1 MSLSVKAPWHKIS
14 WDVFVQKGLPEL
26 LADRVSLA
34 GYRVVA
40 VDEYTCELHLAV
52 QGGQEVVYKDIPQPD
67 EWGRF
72 KVDGFFRTVVPAPTD
87 VDLARADIR
96 CVGEQVRDYIAERL
110 ENMPK
115 LLGDAVET
123 WMPLGDWIHT
133 FFVEEPTSQ
142 YLQATNLQDMY
153 VHLRRVTLIPILGEA
168 EGMAN
173 CYHPSHDG
181 RVCPYCTP
189 EGPNLARILE
199 VAQGATIRD
208 GKLVIEDDAP
218 EKRLGIGASVVP
230 FLEHN
235 DTNRV
240 LMGVNMMRQWIGAPS
255 PDMQRD
261 ERGAW
266 HAYHA
271 QYDGNVETGLKPV
284 LESEPALVQTGC
296 EPSDPHFWTGYNLL
310 TAFMAWNGDAHED
323 AVVMSESAANRM
335 MLPNRVAPGD
345 KLSNRH
351 GFKGCVSRIVS
362 DDEMPKLSDGTP
374 VELIVSVCGL
384 PSRLNIGQVREAV
397 AGRIAKAE
405 GEPVIVP
412 ALNAPKD
419 DALRAR
425 LRANGLAE
433 DGMET
438 LTLNGEP
445 LPRRT
450 TVGWVYWGRTVHLAV
465 DKIQAGVKIGT
476 RDQDLSQ
483 TAADLRQTVPGS
495 VKLDQR
501 SQGLGEAEFL
511 ALREAGAFG
520 VIGDL
525 FNTCAVDRDDADT
538 LADRVT
544 AGPIAP
550 AGSPSPEFDRLIRR
564 LARGG
569 VAVALDE
576 RGVAFSLKRDGNV
589 ALARSVPHPWL
600 PGYSLTHVSGEDVP
614 RALREAN
621 DRLGEMIANDAPDVL
636 IQRAVETL
644 SERVGA
650 FCELPRLRFQAR
662 ALFSG
667 RSVTVP
673 APELRYDQVGIPE
686 EMAWTVFGPFA
697 ARAVGAEE
705 VDRRSKKAER
715 ALDTAMAELWTVV
728 FRGPAVSPTAFVACH
743 PVRVGGDAIRVS
755 VAICK
760 MMNMDFDGDQAAIFV
775 PVTEEGQRSAEEHLS
790 AVAHLTR
797 DPGLIAREKVHPM
810 HDALFG
816 LAYMSMTDE
825 GLREIAGIV
834 GDEVARKGLFVDKH
848 QVMGRLADAM
858 ACDGAKAALDLSARL
873 WDRGFDAARKTGA
886 SMSAFIGSSLDWPDS
901 PEGDD
906 PDVWRDYPDEVSAV
920 LAQFS
925 EYEDDDLGI
934 PALLV
939 ACGARANWQQIR
951 LYVAPQGI
959 TRNAQGGFTPL
970 KRGFR
975 EGLTPEELFARAVG
989 ARWGLA
995 NALAEML
1002 AIQSDLETQSAPGG
1016 YGVLARARRSDTPGV
1031 VFARAAQ
1038 KNERDPLTDE
1048 YSRLFVGIDPQMDA
1062 GMSLRV

>member
-14 WDVFVQKGLPEL
+14 WDAFIQKGLPEL
-26 LADRVSLA
+26 LSDRVSLA
-34 GYRVVA
+34 GYRVVS
-40 VDEYTCELHLAV
+40 VDEYTCELHLAI
-52 QGGQEVVYKDIPQPD
+52 QGGQEIVYNNIPQPD

-72 KVDGFFRTVVPAPTD
+72 KVDGFFLTVVPAPTE
-87 VDLARADIR
+87 VDLARAEIR
-96 CVGEQVRDYIAERL
+96 CVGEQLRDYIAERL
-110 ENMPK
+110 ENMPEM
-115 LLGDAVET
+115 LGDAVET
-123 WMPLGDWIHT
+123 WLPLGDWIHT
-133 FFVEEPTSQ
+133 FFMEEPTSQ
-142 YLQATNLQDMY
+142 SLQATNLQDMC
-153 VHLRRVTLIPILGEA
+153 VHLRRVTLIPIIGEA
-168 EGMAN
+168 DEGIEN

-261 ERGAW
+261 EQGVW

-271 QYDGNVETGLKPV
+271 QYDGKT

-296 EPSDPHFWTGYNLL
+296 EPRDSHFWTGYNLL
-310 TAFMAWNGDAHED
+310 TAFMAWNGDTHED

-351 GFKGCVSRIVS
+351 GFKGVVSRILR
-362 DDEMPKLSDGTP
+362 DEQMPKLPDGTP

-405 GEPVIVP
+405 GEPVIIP

-419 DALRAR
+419 DEIRAR
-425 LRANGLAE
+425 LSANGLAE

-438 LTLNGEP
+438 LTLNGET

-450 TVGWVYWGRTVHLAV
+450 TVGWVYWGRTLHLAA
-465 DKIQAGVKIGT
+465 DKIHMGVKPGQ
-476 RDQDLSQ
+476 RD
-483 TAADLRQTVPGS
+483 
-495 VKLDQR
+495 
-501 SQGLGEAEFL
+501 QGLGETEFL
-511 ALREAGAFG
+511 ALREADAFG

-538 LADRVT
+538 LSDRVV
-544 AGPIAP
+544 AGPVVP
-550 AGSPSPEFDRLIRR
+550 AVPSPQFDELIGH
-564 LARGG
+564 LSKGG
-569 VAVALDE
+569 VAVGLDE
-576 RGVAFSLKRDGNV
+576 RGVEFSLKRDGDV
-589 ALARSVPHPWL
+589 ALARSVSHPWL
-600 PGYSLTHVSGEDVP
+600 PGHSLTHVSGEDVP

-621 DRLGEMIANDAPDVL
+621 DRLAEMIANGAPDVL
-636 IQRAVETL
+636 VDRAVETL
-644 SERVGA
+644 SERVRA
-650 FCELPRLRFQAR
+650 FCELSRLQFQAR

-673 APELRYDQVGIPE
+673 APELRYDQVGVPE
-686 EMAWTVFGPFA
+686 EMAWTLFGPFA
-697 ARAVGAEE
+697 AREVGTEE
-705 VDRRSKKAER
+705 VDRRSGKAEA
-715 ALDTAMAELWTVV
+715 ALDSAMAGLWAVV
-728 FRGPAVSPTAFVACH
+728 LRNPAFSPMAFVACR
-743 PVRVGGDAIRVS
+743 PVRVEGDAVRVS

-760 MMNMDFDGDQAAIFV
+760 MMNMDFDGDQVAIFV
-775 PVTEEGQRSAEEHLS
+775 PVTEEGQQSAEEHLS
-790 AVAHLTR
+790 AVAHLNR
-797 DPGLIAREKVHPM
+797 DPDLIAREKVHPM

-825 GLREIAGIV
+825 GLREIAEIV
-834 GDEVARKGLFVDKH
+834 GDEVERKGLFVDKY
-848 QVMGRLADAM
+848 QVMDWMADAM
-858 ACDGAKAALDLSARL
+858 ARDGSKAALDLAARL
-873 WDRGFDAARKTGA
+873 WNRGFDAARKTGA
-886 SMSAFIGSSLDWPDS
+886 SMSAFIGSSRDWPDP

-920 LAQFS
+920 LARFR
-925 EYEDDDLGI
+925 EYDDDDLGI

-939 ACGARANWQQIR
+939 ACGARANWQQVR
-951 LYVAPQGI
+951 LYVAPQGV
-959 TRNAQGGFTPL
+959 TQNDQGGFTPL
-970 KRGFR
+970 KHGFR
-975 EGLTPEELFARAVG
+975 EGLTPEELFARAIG

-995 NALAEML
+995 NTLAEML
-1002 AIQSDLETQSAPGG
+1002 AIQDDLETQSAPGG
-1016 YGVLARARRSDTPGV
+1016 YGVLARARRSEKPGV

-1038 KNERDPLTDE
+1038 KGERDPLTDE
-1048 YSRLFVGIDPQMDA
+1048 YSRLFVGLPIDD
-1062 GMSLRV
+1062 

>member
-1 MSLSVKAPWHKIS
+1 MSLSVKAPWHKSS

-34 GYRVVA
+34 GYRVVS
-40 VDEYTCELHLAV
+40 VDEYVCELHLAI

-72 KVDGFFRTVVPAPTD
+72 KVDGFFRTVVPAPTE
-87 VDLARADIR
+87 VDLARAEIR

-110 ENMPK
+110 ENMPDM
-115 LLGDAVET
+115 LGDAVET

-133 FFVEEPTSQ
+133 FFTEEPTSQ
-142 YLQATNLQDMY
+142 YLQATNLQDMH
-153 VHLRRVTLIPILGEA
+153 VHLRRVTLIPIIGEA
-168 EGMAN
+168 DEGVEN

-240 LMGVNMMRQWIGAPS
+240 LMGVNMMRQWIGAPG

-261 ERGAW
+261 EQGVW

-271 QYDGNVETGLKPV
+271 QYDGKV

-310 TAFMAWNGDAHED
+310 TAFMAWNGDTHED
-323 AVVMSESAANRM
+323 AVVISESAANRM
-335 MLPNRVAPGD
+335 MLPDRVAPGD

-351 GFKGCVSRIVS
+351 GFKGVVSRIVK
-362 DDEMPKLSDGTP
+362 DEEMPKLSDGTP

-397 AGRIAKAE
+397 VGRIAEAE

-412 ALNAPKD
+412 VLNAPKD
-419 DALRAR
+419 DEIRGR
-425 LRANGLAE
+425 LRDSGLAE
-433 DGMET
+433 DGMDA
-438 LTLNGEP
+438 LTLNGET

-450 TVGWVYWGRTVHLAV
+450 TVGWVYWGRTLHLAA
-465 DKIQAGVKIGT
+465 DKIHMGVKPGQ
-476 RDQDLSQ
+476 RDQG
-483 TAADLRQTVPGS
+483 V
-495 VKLDQR
+495 
-501 SQGLGEAEFL
+501 GETEFL

-538 LADRVT
+538 LADRVV
-544 AGPIAP
+544 AGPVAP
-550 AGSPSPEFDRLIRR
+550 TVPSPQFDDLVGH
-564 LARGG
+564 LSKGG
-569 VAVALDE
+569 VAVELDE
-576 RGVAFSLKRDGNV
+576 RGVAFSLKSDGDV
-589 ALARSVPHPWL
+589 ALARPVPHPWL
-600 PGYSLTHVSGEDVP
+600 PGHSLTHVSGGDVP
-614 RALREAN
+614 RALRDAN
-621 DRLGEMIANDAPDVL
+621 DRLAEMIANGAPDVL
-636 IQRAVETL
+636 VHRAVETL
-644 SERVGA
+644 SERVRA
-650 FCELPRLRFQAR
+650 FCELPRLQFQAR

-673 APELRYDQVGIPE
+673 APELQYDQVGVPE
-686 EMAWTVFGPFA
+686 EMAWTLFGPFA
-697 ARAVGAEE
+697 AREVGAEE
-705 VDRRSKKAER
+705 VDRRSRKAEE
-715 ALDTAMAELWTVV
+715 ALDVAMAGLWTVV
-728 FRGPAVSPTAFVACH
+728 LRNPAFSPMAFVACR
-743 PVRVGGDAIRVS
+743 PVRVAGDAVRVS

-760 MMNMDFDGDQAAIFV
+760 MMNMDFDGDQVAIFV
-775 PVTEEGQRSAEEHLS
+775 PVTEVGQQSAEECLS
-790 AVAHLTR
+790 AVAHLNR

-825 GLREIAGIV
+825 GLQEIAEIV
-834 GDEVARKGLFVDKH
+834 GDEVERKGLFVDKH
-848 QVMGRLADAM
+848 QVMDWMAAAM
-858 ACDGAKAALDLSARL
+858 ARDGAKAALDLAARL
-873 WDRGFDAARKTGA
+873 WDLGYDAARKTGA
-886 SMSAFIGSSLDWPDS
+886 SMSAFIGSSLDWPDP
-901 PEGDD
+901 PEGND

-920 LAQFS
+920 LAQFGG
-925 EYEDDDLGI
+925 YDDDDLGI

-939 ACGARANWQQIR
+939 ECGARANWQQVR
-951 LYVAPQGI
+951 LYVAPQGV
-959 TRNAQGGFTPL
+959 TRNDQGGFTPL
-970 KRGFR
+970 KHGFR
-975 EGLTPEELFARAVG
+975 EGLTPEELFARAIG

-995 NALAEML
+995 NTLAEMI

-1016 YGVLARARRSDTPGV
+1016 YGVFARARRSETPGV

-1038 KNERDPLTDE
+1038 KGERDPLTDE
-1048 YSRLFVGIDPQMDA
+1048 YSRLFVGLPME
-1062 GMSLRV
+1062 V

>member
-14 WDVFVQKGLPEL
+14 WDAFIQKGLPEL
-26 LADRVSLA
+26 LANRVSLA
-34 GYRVVA
+34 GYRVVSKG
-40 VDEYTCELHLAV
+40 EYTCELHLAI

-72 KVDGFFRTVVPAPTD
+72 KVDGFFLTVVPAPTD
-87 VDLARADIR
+87 VDLARAEIR
-96 CVGEQVRDYIAERL
+96 CVGEQLRDYIAERL
-110 ENMPK
+110 ENMPEM
-115 LLGDAVET
+115 LGDAVET
-123 WMPLGDWIHT
+123 WLPLGDWIHT
-133 FFVEEPTSQ
+133 FFMEEPTSHS
-142 YLQATNLQDMY
+142 LQATNLQDMY
-153 VHLRRVTLIPILGEA
+153 VHLRRVTLIPIIGEA
-168 EGMAN
+168 DEGIEN

-261 ERGAW
+261 EQGRW

-271 QYDGNVETGLKPV
+271 QYDGKA

-296 EPSDPHFWTGYNLL
+296 EPSDPHFWAGYNLL

-351 GFKGCVSRIVS
+351 GFKGVVSRIVR
-362 DDEMPKLSDGTP
+362 DEEMPKLSDGTP

-397 AGRIAKAE
+397 VGRIAKAE

-419 DALRAR
+419 DEIRAR
-425 LRANGLAE
+425 LRANELAE
-433 DGMET
+433 DGMDT
-438 LTLNGEP
+438 LTVNGDT
-445 LPRRT
+445 LQRRT
-450 TVGWVYWGRTVHLAV
+450 TVGWVYWGRTLHLAA
-465 DKIQAGVKIGT
+465 DKIHMGVKPGQ
-476 RDQDLSQ
+476 RD
-483 TAADLRQTVPGS
+483 
-495 VKLDQR
+495 
-501 SQGLGEAEFL
+501 QGLGETEFL

-520 VIGDL
+520 VIDDL

-538 LADRVT
+538 LADRVV
-544 AGPIAP
+544 AGPVTPNA
-550 AGSPSPEFDRLIRR
+550 PSPQFDELIRH
-564 LARGG
+564 LSKGG
-569 VAVALDE
+569 VAVELDE
-576 RGVAFSLKRDGNV
+576 RGTEFSLKRDGDI
-589 ALARSVPHPWL
+589 ALARPVPHPWL
-600 PGYSLTHVSGEDVP
+600 PGHSLTHVSGGDVP
-614 RALREAN
+614 SALQEAN
-621 DRLGEMIANDAPDVL
+621 DRLEEMIANGAPDVL
-636 IQRAVETL
+636 VDRAVETL
-644 SERVGA
+644 SERVRA
-650 FCELPRLRFQAR
+650 FCELPRLQFQAR

-667 RSVTVP
+667 RSVVVP
-673 APELRYDQVGIPE
+673 APELRYDQVGVPE
-686 EMAWTVFGPFA
+686 EMAWTLFGPFA
-697 ARAVGAEE
+697 AREVGAEE
-705 VDRRSKKAER
+705 VDRRSKKAEE
-715 ALDTAMAELWTVV
+715 ALDAAMAKLWTVV
-728 FRGPAVSPTAFVACH
+728 LRNPAFSPMAFVACR
-743 PVRVGGDAIRVS
+743 PVRVADDAVRVS

-760 MMNMDFDGDQAAIFV
+760 MMNMDFDGDQVAIFV

-790 AVAHLTR
+790 AVAHLNR

-816 LAYMSMTDE
+816 LAYMSMKDQ
-825 GLREIAGIV
+825 GLQEIAGIV
-834 GDEVARKGLFVDKH
+834 GDEVEREGLFVDKH
-848 QVMGRLADAM
+848 QVMGWMADAM
-858 ACDGAKAALDLSARL
+858 ARDGAKAALDLSARL
-873 WDRGFDAARKTGA
+873 WDKGFDAARKTGG
-886 SMSAFIGSSLDWPDS
+886 SMSAFIGSSLDCPDP

-920 LAQFS
+920 LAQFR
-925 EYEDDDLGI
+925 EYDDDDLGI

-939 ACGARANWQQIR
+939 ECGARANWQQVR
-951 LYVAPQGI
+951 LYVAPQGV
-959 TRNAQGGFTPL
+959 TQNAWGGVTPL

-975 EGLTPEELFARAVG
+975 EGLTPEELFARAIG

-995 NALAEML
+995 NVLAEMM

-1016 YGVLARARRSDTPGV
+1016 YGVFARARRSDTPGV

-1048 YSRLFVGIDPQMDA
+1048 YSRLFVGLPIGD
-1062 GMSLRV
+1062 

>member
-1 MSLSVKAPWHKIS
+1 MSLSVKAQWHKIS

-26 LADRVSLA
+26 LTDRVSLA
-34 GYRVVA
+34 GYRVVS
-40 VDEYTCELHLAV
+40 VDEYTCELHLAI

-67 EWGRF
+67 DWGRF
-72 KVDGFFRTVVPAPTD
+72 KVDGFFLTVVPAPTD
-87 VDLARADIR
+87 VDLAQAEIR
-96 CVGEQVRDYIAERL
+96 CVGEQLRDYIAERL
-110 ENMPK
+110 ENMPEM
-115 LLGDAVET
+115 LGDAVET
-123 WMPLGDWIHT
+123 WLPLGDWIHT
-133 FFVEEPTSQ
+133 FFVEEPTSHS
-142 YLQATNLQDMY
+142 LQATNLQDMY
-153 VHLRRVTLIPILGEA
+153 VHLRRVTLIPIIGEA
-168 EGMAN
+168 DEGVEN
-173 CYHPSHDG
+173 YYHPSHDG

-208 GKLVIEDDAP
+208 GKLVIENDAP

-240 LMGVNMMRQWIGAPS
+240 LMGVNMMRQWIGAPG
-255 PDMQRD
+255 PDIQRD
-261 ERGAW
+261 EQGVW

-271 QYDGNVETGLKPV
+271 QYDGKT

-351 GFKGCVSRIVS
+351 GFKGVVSRIVR
-362 DDEMPKLSDGTP
+362 DEVMPKLSDGTP

-397 AGRIAKAE
+397 VGRIAKAE

-419 DALRAR
+419 DEIRAR
-425 LRANGLAE
+425 LKALELVE
-433 DGMET
+433 DGMEN
-438 LTLNGEP
+438 LTLNGET

-450 TVGWVYWGRTVHLAV
+450 TVGWVYWGRTLHLAA
-465 DKIQAGVKIGT
+465 DKIHMGVKPGQ
-476 RDQDLSQ
+476 RD
-483 TAADLRQTVPGS
+483 
-495 VKLDQR
+495 
-501 SQGLGEAEFL
+501 QGLGETEFL

-520 VIGDL
+520 VIDDL

-538 LADRVT
+538 LADRVV
-544 AGPIAP
+544 AGPVTPNA
-550 AGSPSPEFDRLIRR
+550 PSPQFDELIGY
-564 LARGG
+564 LSKGG

-576 RGVAFSLKRDGNV
+576 RGTEFSLKRGGDG
-589 ALARSVPHPWL
+589 ALARPVPHPWL
-600 PGYSLTHVSGEDVP
+600 PGHSLTHVSGRDVP

-621 DRLGEMIANDAPDVL
+621 DRLEEMIANGAPDVL
-636 IQRAVETL
+636 VDRAVETL
-644 SERVGA
+644 SERVRA
-650 FCELPRLRFQAR
+650 FCELPRLQFQAR

-673 APELRYDQVGIPE
+673 APELRYDQVGVPE
-686 EMAWTVFGPFA
+686 EMAWTLFGPFA
-697 ARAVGAEE
+697 AREVGAEE
-705 VDRRSKKAER
+705 VNRRSKKAEE
-715 ALDTAMAELWTVV
+715 ALDAAMAELWTVV
-728 FRGPAVSPTAFVACH
+728 LRNPAFSPMAFVACR
-743 PVRVGGDAIRVS
+743 PVRVADDAVRVS

-760 MMNMDFDGDQAAIFV
+760 MMNMDFDGDQVAIFV
-775 PVTEEGQRSAEEHLS
+775 PVTEEGHRSAEEHLS
-790 AVAHLTR
+790 AVAHLNR

-825 GLREIAGIV
+825 GLQEIAEIV
-834 GDEVARKGLFVDKH
+834 GDEVERKGLFVDKY
-848 QVMGRLADAM
+848 QVMDWMADAM
-858 ACDGAKAALDLSARL
+858 ARDGAKAALDLAARL
-873 WDRGFDAARKTGA
+873 WDRGFDAACKTGA
-886 SMSAFIGSSLDWPDS
+886 SMSAFIGSSLDCPDP

-920 LAQFS
+920 LAQLRG
-925 EYEDDDLGI
+925 YDDDDLGI

-939 ACGARANWQQIR
+939 ACGARANWQQVR
-951 LYVAPQGI
+951 LYVAPQGV
-959 TRNAQGGFTPL
+959 TRNDQGGFTPL
-970 KRGFR
+970 KHGFR
-975 EGLTPEELFARAVG
+975 EGLTPEELFARAIG

-1016 YGVLARARRSDTPGV
+1016 YGVLARARRSETPGV

-1038 KNERDPLTDE
+1038 KGERDPLTDE
-1048 YSRLFVGIDPQMDA
+1048 YSRLFVGL
-1062 GMSLRV
+1062 SVEV

>member
-14 WDVFVQKGLPEL
+14 WDAFVQKGLPEL

-34 GYRVVA
+34 GYQVVSK
-40 VDEYTCELHLAV
+40 DEYTCELHLAV
-52 QGGQEVVYKDIPQPD
+52 QNGQKVVYRNIPQPD

-87 VDLARADIR
+87 VDLARAEIR
-96 CVGEQVRDYIAERL
+96 CVGEQLRDYIAERL
-110 ENMPK
+110 GNMPE

-123 WMPLGDWIHT
+123 WLPLGDWIHT
-133 FFVEEPTSQ
+133 FFTEEPTSQ

-153 VHLRRVTLIPILGEA
+153 VHLRRVTLIPIIGEA
-168 EGMAN
+168 DEGVEN
-173 CYHPSHDG
+173 YYHPSHDG

-240 LMGVNMMRQWIGAPS
+240 LMGVNMMRQWIGAPG

-261 ERGAW
+261 EQGVW

-271 QYDGNVETGLKPV
+271 QYDGKV
-284 LESEPALVQTGC
+284 LESEPALVQTGR

-310 TAFMAWNGDAHED
+310 TAFMAWNGDTHED

-351 GFKGCVSRIVS
+351 GFKGVVSRIVR
-362 DDEMPKLSDGTP
+362 DEQMPRLSDGTP

-384 PSRLNIGQVREAV
+384 PSRLNIGQLREAV
-397 AGRIAKAE
+397 VGRIAKAE

-419 DALRAR
+419 DEIRAR
-425 LRANGLAE
+425 LSANGLAE

-438 LTLNGEP
+438 LTVNGEA

-450 TVGWVYWGRTVHLAV
+450 TLGWVYWGRTLHLAA
-465 DKIQAGVKIGT
+465 DKIHMGVKP
-476 RDQDLSQ
+476 DQHD
-483 TAADLRQTVPGS
+483 
-495 VKLDQR
+495 
-501 SQGLGEAEFL
+501 QGLGETEFL

-525 FNTCAVDRDDADT
+525 FNTCTVDRDDADT
-538 LADRVT
+538 LAERVV
-544 AGPIAP
+544 AGPVAP
-550 AGSPSPEFDRLIRR
+550 TMPSPQFDELIGH
-564 LARGG
+564 LSKGG

-576 RGVAFSLKRDGNV
+576 RGAEFSLKCDGDV
-589 ALARSVPHPWL
+589 ALARPVPHPWL
-600 PGYSLTHVSGEDVP
+600 PGHSLTHVNARDVP

-621 DRLGEMIANDAPDVL
+621 DRLSEMIANGAPDVL
-636 IQRAVETL
+636 VDRAVETL
-644 SERVGA
+644 SERVRA
-650 FCELPRLRFQAR
+650 FCALSRLQFQAR

-667 RSVTVP
+667 RSVAVP
-673 APELRYDQVGIPE
+673 APELRYDQVGVPE
-686 EMAWTVFGPFA
+686 EMAWTLFGPFA
-697 ARAVGAEE
+697 ARAVGVEE
-705 VDRRSKKAER
+705 VDRRSRKAEK
-715 ALDTAMAELWTVV
+715 ALDAAMAELWTVV
-728 FRGPAVSPTAFVACH
+728 LRNPAFSPMAFVACR
-743 PVRVGGDAIRVS
+743 PVRVEGDAVRVS

-760 MMNMDFDGDQAAIFV
+760 MMNMDFDGDQVAIFV

-790 AVAHLTR
+790 AVAHLNR

-825 GLREIAGIV
+825 GLQEVAEIV
-834 GDEVARKGLFVDKH
+834 GDGVERKGLFVDKY
-848 QVMGRLADAM
+848 QVMDWMADAM
-858 ACDGAKAALDLSARL
+858 ARDGAKAALDLSARL
-873 WDRGFDAARKTGA
+873 WIRGFDAARQTGA
-886 SMSAFIGSSLDWPDS
+886 SMSAFIGSSLGCPDP

-920 LAQFS
+920 LARFS
-925 EYEDDDLGI
+925 GYDDDELGI

-939 ACGARANWQQIR
+939 ACGARANWQQVR
-951 LYVAPQGI
+951 LYVAPQGV
-959 TRNAQGGFTPL
+959 TRNDQGGFTLL
-970 KRGFR
+970 KHGFR
-975 EGLTPEELFARAVG
+975 EGLTPEELFARAIG

-995 NALAEML
+995 NTLAEMI
-1002 AIQSDLETQSAPGG
+1002 AIQSDLEAQSAPGG
-1016 YGVLARARRSDTPGV
+1016 YGVFARARRSETPGV

-1038 KNERDPLTDE
+1038 KGERDPLTDE
-1048 YSRLFVGIDPQMDA
+1048 YSRLFVGMKVE
-1062 GMSLRV
+1062 G

>member
-1 MSLSVKAPWHKIS
+1 MSLSVKAPWHKSS

-34 GYRVVA
+34 GYRVVS
-40 VDEYTCELHLAV
+40 VDEYTCELHLAI

-72 KVDGFFRTVVPAPTD
+72 KVDGFFRTVVPAPTN
-87 VDLARADIR
+87 VDLARAEIR
-96 CVGEQVRDYIAERL
+96 CVGEQLRDYIAERL
-110 ENMPK
+110 ENMPDM
-115 LLGDAVET
+115 LGDAVET

-133 FFVEEPTSQ
+133 FFTEEPTSQ
-142 YLQATNLQDMY
+142 YLQATNLQDMH
-153 VHLRRVTLIPILGEA
+153 VHLRRVTLIPIIGEA
-168 EGMAN
+168 DEGVEN
-173 CYHPSHDG
+173 YYHPSHDG

-261 ERGAW
+261 EQGVW

-271 QYDGNVETGLKPV
+271 QYDGKV

-310 TAFMAWNGDAHED
+310 TAFMAWNGDTHED
-323 AVVMSESAANRM
+323 AVVISESAANRM

-351 GFKGCVSRIVS
+351 GFKGVVSRIVQ
-362 DDEMPKLSDGTP
+362 DEQMPKLSDGTP

-397 AGRIAKAE
+397 AGRIAEAE
-405 GEPVIVP
+405 GEPIIIPV
-412 ALNAPKD
+412 LNAPKD
-419 DALRAR
+419 DEIRGR
-425 LRANGLAE
+425 LRDSGLAE

-438 LTLNGEP
+438 LTLNGET

-450 TVGWVYWGRTVHLAV
+450 TAGWVYWGRTLHLAA
-465 DKIQAGVKIGT
+465 DKIHARVK
-476 RDQDLSQ
+476 
-483 TAADLRQTVPGS
+483 PE
-495 VKLDQR
+495 
-501 SQGLGEAEFL
+501 QGGQSLGETEFL
-511 ALREAGAFG
+511 ALREASALG

-525 FNTCAVDRDDADT
+525 FNTCVVDRDDADT
-538 LADRVT
+538 LADRVV
-544 AGPIAP
+544 AGSVAP
-550 AGSPSPEFDRLIRR
+550 AMPSPQFDKLIGH
-564 LARGG
+564 LSKGG
-569 VAVALDE
+569 VAVEMDD
-576 RGVAFSLKRDGNV
+576 RGVEFSLKSDGDV
-589 ALARSVPHPWL
+589 ALARPVPHPWL
-600 PGYSLTHVSGEDVP
+600 PGHSLTHVSGGDVP

-621 DRLGEMIANDAPDVL
+621 DRLAEMIANGAPDVL
-636 IQRAVETL
+636 VDRAVETL
-644 SERVGA
+644 SERVRA
-650 FCELPRLRFQAR
+650 FCELPRLQFQAR

-673 APELRYDQVGIPE
+673 APELQYDQVGVPE
-686 EMAWTVFGPFA
+686 EMAWTLFGPFA
-697 ARAVGAEE
+697 AREVGAEE
-705 VDRRSKKAER
+705 VDRRSRKAEE
-715 ALDTAMAELWTVV
+715 ALDVAMAGLWTVV
-728 FRGPAVSPTAFVACH
+728 LRNPAFSPMAFVACR
-743 PVRVGGDAIRVS
+743 PVRVAGDAVRVS

-775 PVTEEGQRSAEEHLS
+775 PVTEEGQRSAEECLS
-790 AVAHLTR
+790 AVAHLNR

-825 GLREIAGIV
+825 GLQEIAEIV
-834 GDEVARKGLFVDKH
+834 GDEVERKGLFVDKH
-848 QVMGRLADAM
+848 QVMDWMVDAM
-858 ACDGAKAALDLSARL
+858 ARDGAKAALDLAARL
-873 WDRGFDAARKTGA
+873 WDLGYDAARKTGA
-886 SMSAFIGSSLDWPDS
+886 SMSAFIGSSLDWPDP
-901 PEGDD
+901 PEGND

-920 LAQFS
+920 LAQFGG
-925 EYEDDDLGI
+925 YDDDDLGI

-939 ACGARANWQQIR
+939 ECGARANWQQVR
-951 LYVAPQGI
+951 LYVAPQGV
-959 TRNAQGGFTPL
+959 TRNDQGGFTPL
-970 KRGFR
+970 KHGFR
-975 EGLTPEELFARAVG
+975 EGLTPEELFARAIG

-995 NALAEML
+995 NALAEMI
-1002 AIQSDLETQSAPGG
+1002 AIQSDLETQSAPSG
-1016 YGVLARARRSDTPGV
+1016 YGVFARARRSETPGV

-1038 KNERDPLTDE
+1038 KGERDPLTDE
-1048 YSRLFVGIDPQMDA
+1048 YSRLFVGLPME
-1062 GMSLRV
+1062 V

>member
-14 WDVFVQKGLPEL
+14 WDAFIQKKLPEL
-26 LADRVSLA
+26 LTDRVSLA
-34 GYRVVA
+34 GYRVVS
-40 VDEYTCELHLAV
+40 VDEYTCELHLAI
-52 QGGQEVVYKDIPQPD
+52 QNGQEVVYKDIPQSD
-67 EWGRF
+67 DWGRF
-72 KVDGFFRTVVPAPTD
+72 KVDGFFLTVVPVPTD
-87 VDLARADIR
+87 VDLARAEIR
-96 CVGEQVRDYIAERL
+96 CVGEQLRDYIAERL
-110 ENMPK
+110 ENMPEM
-115 LLGDAVET
+115 LGDAVET
-123 WMPLGDWIHT
+123 WLPLGDWIHT
-133 FFVEEPTSQ
+133 FFMEEPTSQ
-142 YLQATNLQDMY
+142 SLQATNLQDMY
-153 VHLRRVTLIPILGEA
+153 VHLRRVTLIPIIGEA
-168 EGMAN
+168 DEGIEN

-261 ERGAW
+261 EQGAW

-271 QYDGNVETGLKPV
+271 QYDGNVETGFKPV

-296 EPSDPHFWTGYNLL
+296 EPRDPHFWTGYNLL
-310 TAFMAWNGDAHED
+310 TAFMAWNGDTHED
-323 AVVMSESAANRM
+323 AVVISESAANRM

-351 GFKGCVSRIVS
+351 GFKGVVSRILR
-362 DDEMPKLSDGTP
+362 DEDMPKLPDGTS

-397 AGRIAKAE
+397 VGRIAKVE
-405 GEPVIVP
+405 GEPVIIPV
-412 ALNAPKD
+412 LNAPKD
-419 DALRAR
+419 DEIRAR
-425 LRANGLAE
+425 LKGLELAE
-433 DGMET
+433 DGMEA
-438 LTLNGEP
+438 LTLNGDT

-450 TVGWVYWGRTVHLAV
+450 TVGWVYWGRTVHLAA
-465 DKIQAGVKIGT
+465 DKIQAGVKLGK
-476 RDQDLSQ
+476 RDRELGQ
-483 TAADLRQTVPGS
+483 TAADLRQAVPGS

-501 SQGLGEAEFL
+501 SQGLGETEFL

-538 LADRVT
+538 LSDRVV
-544 AGPIAP
+544 AGPVTPNA
-550 AGSPSPEFDRLIRR
+550 PSPQFDELIGH
-564 LARGG
+564 LSKGG
-569 VAVALDE
+569 VAVELDE
-576 RGVAFSLKRDGNV
+576 RGIEFSLKRSGDV

-600 PGYSLTHVSGEDVP
+600 PGHSLTHVSGRDVP
-614 RALREAN
+614 RELREAN
-621 DRLGEMIANDAPDVL
+621 NRLSEMIANGAPDILVD
-636 IQRAVETL
+636 RVVETL
-644 SERVGA
+644 SERVRA
-650 FCELPRLRFQAR
+650 FCELSRLQFQAR

-667 RSVTVP
+667 RSVAVP
-673 APELRYDQVGIPE
+673 APELRYDQVGVPE
-686 EMAWTVFGPFA
+686 EMAWILFGPFA
-697 ARAVGAEE
+697 AREVGTEE
-705 VDRRSKKAER
+705 VDRRSGKAEA
-715 ALDTAMAELWTVV
+715 ALDSAMAGLWTVV
-728 FRGPAVSPTAFVACH
+728 LRNPAFSPMAFVACR
-743 PVRVGGDAIRVS
+743 PVRVEGDAVRVS

-760 MMNMDFDGDQAAIFV
+760 MMNMDFDGDQVAIFV

-790 AVAHLTR
+790 AVAHLNR
-797 DPGLIAREKVHPM
+797 DPDLIAREKVHPM

-825 GLREIAGIV
+825 GLREIAEIV
-834 GDEVARKGLFVDKH
+834 GDEVERKGLFVDKS
-848 QVMGRLADAM
+848 QVMDWMADAM
-858 ACDGAKAALDLSARL
+858 ARDGSKAALDLAARL
-873 WDRGFDAARKTGA
+873 WNRGFDAARKTGA
-886 SMSAFIGSSLDWPDS
+886 SMSAFIGSSRDWPDP

-920 LAQFS
+920 LARFR
-925 EYEDDDLGI
+925 EYDDDELGI

-939 ACGARANWQQIR
+939 ACGARANWQQVR
-951 LYVAPQGI
+951 LYVAPQGV
-959 TRNAQGGFTPL
+959 TQNAWGGITPL
-970 KRGFR
+970 KHGFR
-975 EGLTPEELFARAVG
+975 EGLTPEELFARAIG

-995 NALAEML
+995 NTLAEML
-1002 AIQSDLETQSAPGG
+1002 AIQDDLETQSAPGG
-1016 YGVLARARRSDTPGV
+1016 YGVLARARRSEKPGV

-1048 YSRLFVGIDPQMDA
+1048 YSRLFVGLPIDD
-1062 GMSLRV
+1062 

>member
-14 WDVFVQKGLPEL
+14 WDAFIQKGLPEL
-26 LADRVSLA
+26 LANRVSLA
-34 GYRVVA
+34 GYRVVS
-40 VDEYTCELHLAV
+40 VDEYTCELHLAI
-52 QGGQEVVYKDIPQPD
+52 QGGQEVVYKDIPQSD
-67 EWGRF
+67 DWGRF
-72 KVDGFFRTVVPAPTD
+72 KVDGFFLTVVPAPTD
-87 VDLARADIR
+87 VDLARAEIR
-96 CVGEQVRDYIAERL
+96 CVGEQLRDYIAERL
-110 ENMPK
+110 ENMPEM
-115 LLGDAVET
+115 LGDAVET
-123 WMPLGDWIHT
+123 WLPLGDWIHT
-133 FFVEEPTSQ
+133 FFMEEPTSQ
-142 YLQATNLQDMY
+142 SLQATNLQDMC
-153 VHLRRVTLIPILGEA
+153 VHLRRVTLIPIIGEA
-168 EGMAN
+168 DEGIEN

-261 ERGAW
+261 EQGVW

-271 QYDGNVETGLKPV
+271 QYDSKV

-296 EPSDPHFWTGYNLL
+296 EPRDSHFWTGYNLL
-310 TAFMAWNGDAHED
+310 TAFMAWNGDTHED
-323 AVVMSESAANRM
+323 AVVISESAANRM

-351 GFKGCVSRIVS
+351 GFKGVVSRILR
-362 DDEMPKLSDGTP
+362 DEQMPKLPDGTP

-405 GEPVIVP
+405 GEPVIIP

-419 DALRAR
+419 DEIRAR
-425 LRANGLAE
+425 LKALELVE
-433 DGMET
+433 DGMEN
-438 LTLNGEP
+438 LTLNGET

-450 TVGWVYWGRTVHLAV
+450 TVGWVYWGRTLHLAA
-465 DKIQAGVKIGT
+465 DKIHMGVKPGQ
-476 RDQDLSQ
+476 RD
-483 TAADLRQTVPGS
+483 
-495 VKLDQR
+495 
-501 SQGLGEAEFL
+501 QGLGETEFL

-520 VIGDL
+520 VIDDL

-538 LADRVT
+538 LSDRVV
-544 AGPIAP
+544 AGPVTPNA
-550 AGSPSPEFDRLIRR
+550 PSPQFDELIGY
-564 LARGG
+564 LSKGG

-576 RGVAFSLKRDGNV
+576 RGTEFSLKRGGDV
-589 ALARSVPHPWL
+589 ALARPVPHPWL
-600 PGYSLTHVSGEDVP
+600 PGHSLTHVSGRDVP

-621 DRLGEMIANDAPDVL
+621 DRLGEMIANGAPDVL
-636 IQRAVETL
+636 VDRAVETL
-644 SERVGA
+644 SERVRA
-650 FCELPRLRFQAR
+650 FCELPRLQFQAR

-673 APELRYDQVGIPE
+673 APELRYDQVGVPE
-686 EMAWTVFGPFA
+686 EMAWTLFGPFA
-697 ARAVGAEE
+697 AREVGAEE
-705 VDRRSKKAER
+705 VNRRSKKAEE
-715 ALDTAMAELWTVV
+715 ALDVAMAELWTVV
-728 FRGPAVSPTAFVACH
+728 LRNPAFSPMAFVACR
-743 PVRVGGDAIRVS
+743 PVRVADDAVRVS

-760 MMNMDFDGDQAAIFV
+760 MMNMDFDGDQVAIFV

-790 AVAHLTR
+790 AVAHLNR

-825 GLREIAGIV
+825 GLQEIAEIV
-834 GDEVARKGLFVDKH
+834 GDEVERKGLFVDKY
-848 QVMGRLADAM
+848 QVMDWMADAM
-858 ACDGAKAALDLSARL
+858 ARDGAKAALDLAARL
-873 WDRGFDAARKTGA
+873 WDRGFDAACKTGA
-886 SMSAFIGSSLDWPDS
+886 SMSAFIGSSLDCPDP

-920 LAQFS
+920 LAQLR
-925 EYEDDDLGI
+925 EYDDDDLGI

-939 ACGARANWQQIR
+939 ECGARANWQQVR
-951 LYVAPQGI
+951 LYVAPQGV
-959 TRNAQGGFTPL
+959 TRNDQGGFTPL
-970 KRGFR
+970 KHGFR
-975 EGLTPEELFARAVG
+975 EGLTPEELFARAIG

-1016 YGVLARARRSDTPGV
+1016 YGVLARARRSEKPGV

-1038 KNERDPLTDE
+1038 KGERDPLTDE
-1048 YSRLFVGIDPQMDA
+1048 YSRLFVGLP
-1062 GMSLRV
+1062 VEV

>member
-14 WDVFVQKGLPEL
+14 WDEFVQKELPEL
-26 LADRVSLA
+26 LSDRVSLA
-34 GYRVVA
+34 GYRVVS

-52 QGGQEVVYKDIPQPD
+52 QGGQEVVYKNIPQPD

-72 KVDGFFRTVVPAPTD
+72 KVDGFFRTVVPAPTE
-87 VDLARADIR
+87 VDLARAEIR
-96 CVGEQVRDYIAERL
+96 CVGEQLRDYIAERL
-110 ENMPK
+110 ENMPEM
-115 LLGDAVET
+115 LEEAVGT
-123 WMPLGDWIHT
+123 WMPLGDWIYT
-133 FFVEEPTSQ
+133 FFMEEPTSQ

-153 VHLRRVTLIPILGEA
+153 VHLRRVTLIPIIGEA
-168 EGMAN
+168 DEGVEN
-173 CYHPSHDG
+173 YYHPSHDG

-240 LMGVNMMRQWIGAPS
+240 LMGVNMMRQWIGAPG

-261 ERGAW
+261 EQGVW

-271 QYDGNVETGLKPV
+271 QYDGKV

-296 EPSDPHFWTGYNLL
+296 EPRDPHFWTGYNLL
-310 TAFMAWNGDAHED
+310 TAFMAWNGDTHED
-323 AVVMSESAANRM
+323 AVVISESAANRM

-351 GFKGCVSRIVS
+351 GFKGVVSRIVR
-362 DDEMPKLSDGTP
+362 DEEMPKLSDGTP

-397 AGRIAKAE
+397 AGRIAKAG
-405 GEPVIVP
+405 GEPVIIPV
-412 ALNAPKD
+412 LSAPKD
-419 DALRAR
+419 DEIRVR
-425 LRANGLAE
+425 LSASGLAG

-438 LTLNGEP
+438 LTLNGET

-450 TVGWVYWGRTVHLAV
+450 TVGWVYWGRTLHLAA
-465 DKIQAGVKIGT
+465 DKIYMGVKPGQ
-476 RDQDLSQ
+476 RD
-483 TAADLRQTVPGS
+483 
-495 VKLDQR
+495 
-501 SQGLGEAEFL
+501 QGLGETEFL
-511 ALREAGAFG
+511 ALREVGALG

-538 LADRVT
+538 LVERLV
-544 AGPIAP
+544 AGPVAP
-550 AGSPSPEFDRLIRR
+550 ATTSPQFDELIGH
-564 LARGG
+564 LSKGG

-576 RGVAFSLKRDGNV
+576 RGAEFSLKRDGDV

-600 PGYSLTHVSGEDVP
+600 PGHSLTHVSGGDVP
-614 RALREAN
+614 EALREAN
-621 DRLGEMIANDAPDVL
+621 ERLEEMIANGAPDILVD
-636 IQRAVETL
+636 RAIETL
-644 SERVGA
+644 SERVRA
-650 FCELPRLRFQAR
+650 FCELPRLQFQAR

-667 RSVTVP
+667 RSVAAP
-673 APELRYDQVGIPE
+673 APELRYDQVGVPE
-686 EMAWTVFGPFA
+686 EMAWTLFGPFA
-697 ARAVGAEE
+697 AREVGAEE
-705 VDRRSKKAER
+705 VDRRSKKAEE
-715 ALDTAMAELWTVV
+715 ALDAAMAGLWTVV
-728 FRGPAVSPTAFVACH
+728 LRNPAFSPMAFVACR
-743 PVRVGGDAIRVS
+743 PVRVEGDAVRVC

-760 MMNMDFDGDQAAIFV
+760 MMNLDFDGDQVAIFV

-790 AVAHLTR
+790 AVAHLNR

-825 GLREIAGIV
+825 GLQEIAAIV
-834 GDEVARKGLFVDKH
+834 GDEVERKGLFVDKY
-848 QVMGRLADAM
+848 QVMGWMADAM
-858 ACDGAKAALDLSARL
+858 ARDGAKAALDLSARL

-886 SMSAFIGSSLDWPDS
+886 SMSAFIGSSLDWPDP

-920 LAQFS
+920 LARFRG
-925 EYEDDDLGI
+925 YDDDDLGI

-939 ACGARANWQQIR
+939 ECGARANWQQVR
-951 LYVAPQGI
+951 LYVAPQGV
-959 TRNAQGGFTPL
+959 TRNDQGGFTPL
-970 KRGFR
+970 KHGFR
-975 EGLTPEELFARAVG
+975 EGLAPEELFARAIG

-995 NALAEML
+995 NALAEMI

-1016 YGVLARARRSDTPGV
+1016 YGVLARARRSETPGV

-1038 KNERDPLTDE
+1038 KGERDPLTDE
-1048 YSRLFVGIDPQMDA
+1048 YSRLFVGMPME
-1062 GMSLRV
+1062 V

>member
-26 LADRVSLA
+26 LADRISLA
-34 GYRVVA
+34 GYRVVL
-40 VDEYTCELHLAV
+40 VDEYTCELHLVV
-52 QGGQEVVYKDIPQPD
+52 QGGQEVVYKNIPQPD

-72 KVDGFFRTVVPAPTD
+72 KVDGFFRTVVPAPTE
-87 VDLARADIR
+87 VDLERAEIR

-110 ENMPK
+110 ENMPE
-115 LLGDAVET
+115 LLGESVET

-133 FFVEEPTSQ
+133 FFTEEPTSQ
-142 YLQATNLQDMY
+142 YLQATNWQDMH
-153 VHLRRVTLIPILGEA
+153 VHLRRVTLIPIIGEA
-168 EGMAN
+168 DEGVEN
-173 CYHPSHDG
+173 YYHPSHDG

-199 VAQGATIRD
+199 VAQGATIRN

-240 LMGVNMMRQWIGAPS
+240 LMGVNMMRQWIGAPG

-261 ERGAW
+261 EQGVW
-266 HAYHA
+266 HMYHA
-271 QYDGNVETGLKPV
+271 QYDGKVETGFKPV

-296 EPSDPHFWTGYNLL
+296 EPRDPYFWTGYNLL

-323 AVVMSESAANRM
+323 ALVISESAANRM

-351 GFKGCVSRIVS
+351 GFKGVVSRIVK
-362 DDEMPKLSDGTP
+362 DEEMPKLSDGTP

-397 AGRIAKAE
+397 VGRIAKAE

-419 DALRAR
+419 DEIRAR
-425 LRANGLAE
+425 LRATGLAE

-438 LTLNGEP
+438 LTLNGET

-450 TVGWVYWGRTVHLAV
+450 TVGWVYWGRTLHLAA
-465 DKIQAGVKIGT
+465 DKIHMG
-476 RDQDLSQ
+476 
-483 TAADLRQTVPGS
+483 

-501 SQGLGEAEFL
+501 TQGLGEMEFL
-511 ALREAGAFG
+511 ALREADAFG

-538 LADRVT
+538 LADRVVERPVTPT
-544 AGPIAP
+544 A
-550 AGSPSPEFDRLIRR
+550 PSPQFDELIGH
-564 LARGG
+564 LSKGG
-569 VAVALDE
+569 VVVTLDE
-576 RGVAFSLKRDGNV
+576 YGAEFSLKRDGDA
-589 ALARSVPHPWL
+589 ALARPVPHPWL
-600 PGYSLTHVSGEDVP
+600 PGYSLTHVSGGDMP
-614 RALREAN
+614 RALMEAN
-621 DRLGEMIANDAPDVL
+621 DRLSEMIANGAPDVL
-636 IQRAVETL
+636 VDRAVETL
-644 SERVGA
+644 SERVRA
-650 FCELPRLRFQAR
+650 FCELSRLQFQAR

-667 RSVTVP
+667 RSVAVP
-673 APELRYDQVGIPE
+673 APELRYDQVGVPE
-686 EMAWTVFGPFA
+686 EMAWTLFGPFA
-697 ARAVGAEE
+697 AREVGAEE
-705 VDRRSKKAER
+705 VNRRSKKAEV
-715 ALDTAMAELWTVV
+715 ALDATMAELWAVV
-728 FRGPAVSPTAFVACH
+728 LRNPAVSPTAFVACR
-743 PVRVGGDAIRVS
+743 PVRVDGDAIRVC

-760 MMNMDFDGDQAAIFV
+760 MKDLDFDGDQVAIFV
-775 PVTEEGQRSAEEHLS
+775 PVTEEGQRSAEVYLS
-790 AVAHLTR
+790 AVAHLNR

-825 GLREIAGIV
+825 GLREIAAIV
-834 GDEVARKGLFVDKH
+834 GDEVERKGLFVDKH
-848 QVMGRLADAM
+848 QVMGWMADAM
-858 ACDGAKAALDLSARL
+858 ARDGAKAALDLAARL

-886 SMSAFIGSSLDWPDS
+886 SMSAFIGSSLSCPDP

-920 LAQFS
+920 LARFS
-925 EYEDDDLGI
+925 GYDDDDFGI

-939 ACGARANWQQIR
+939 ESGARANWQQVR
-951 LYVAPQGI
+951 LYVAPQGV
-959 TRNAQGGFTPL
+959 TRNDQGGFTPL
-970 KRGFR
+970 KHGFR
-975 EGLTPEELFARAVG
+975 DGLTPEELFARAIG

-995 NALAEML
+995 NALAEMI
-1002 AIQSDLETQSAPGG
+1002 AIQGDLETQSAPSG
-1016 YGVLARARRSDTPGV
+1016 YGVFARARRSETPGV

-1038 KNERDPLTDE
+1038 KGERDPLTDE
-1048 YSRLFVGIDPQMDA
+1048 YSRLFVGLP
-1062 GMSLRV
+1062 VEV

>member
-14 WDVFVQKGLPEL
+14 WDEFVQKELPEL

-34 GYRVVA
+34 GYRVVS

-52 QGGQEVVYKDIPQPD
+52 QGGQEVVYKNIPQPD

-72 KVDGFFRTVVPAPTD
+72 KVDGFFRTVVPAPTE
-87 VDLARADIR
+87 VDLARAEIR
-96 CVGEQVRDYIAERL
+96 CVGEQLRDYIAERL
-110 ENMPK
+110 ENMPEM
-115 LLGDAVET
+115 LEEAVGT

-133 FFVEEPTSQ
+133 FFMEEPTSQ

-153 VHLRRVTLIPILGEA
+153 VHLRRVTLIPIIGEA
-168 EGMAN
+168 DEGVEN
-173 CYHPSHDG
+173 YYHPSHDG

-240 LMGVNMMRQWIGAPS
+240 LMGVNMMRQWIGAPG

-261 ERGAW
+261 EQGVW

-271 QYDGNVETGLKPV
+271 QYDGKV

-296 EPSDPHFWTGYNLL
+296 EPRDPHFWTGYNLL
-310 TAFMAWNGDAHED
+310 TAFMAWNGDTHED
-323 AVVMSESAANRM
+323 AVVISESAANRM

-351 GFKGCVSRIVS
+351 GFKGVVSRIVR
-362 DDEMPKLSDGTP
+362 DEEMPKLSDGTP

-405 GEPVIVP
+405 GEPVIIPV
-412 ALNAPKD
+412 LSAPKD
-419 DALRAR
+419 DEIRAR
-425 LRANGLAE
+425 LSASWLAE

-438 LTLNGEP
+438 LTLNGET

-450 TVGWVYWGRTVHLAV
+450 TVGWVYWGRTLHLAA
-465 DKIQAGVKIGT
+465 DKIYMGVKPGQ
-476 RDQDLSQ
+476 RD
-483 TAADLRQTVPGS
+483 
-495 VKLDQR
+495 
-501 SQGLGEAEFL
+501 QGLGETEFL
-511 ALREAGAFG
+511 ALREVGALG

-538 LADRVT
+538 LVERLV
-544 AGPIAP
+544 AGPVAP
-550 AGSPSPEFDRLIRR
+550 ATTSPQFDELIGH
-564 LARGG
+564 LSKGG

-576 RGVAFSLKRDGNV
+576 RGAEFSLKRDGDV

-600 PGYSLTHVSGEDVP
+600 PGHSLTHVSGGDVP
-614 RALREAN
+614 GALREAN
-621 DRLGEMIANDAPDVL
+621 ERLEEMIANGAPDILVD
-636 IQRAVETL
+636 RAIETL
-644 SERVGA
+644 SERVRA
-650 FCELPRLRFQAR
+650 FCELPRLQFQAR

-673 APELRYDQVGIPE
+673 APELRYDQVGVPE
-686 EMAWTVFGPFA
+686 EMAWTLFGPFA
-697 ARAVGAEE
+697 AREVGAEE
-705 VDRRSKKAER
+705 VDRRSKKAEE
-715 ALDTAMAELWTVV
+715 ALDAAMAGLWTVV
-728 FRGPAVSPTAFVACH
+728 LRNPAFSPMAFVGCR
-743 PVRVGGDAIRVS
+743 PVRVEGDAVRVC

-760 MMNMDFDGDQAAIFV
+760 MMNLDFDGDQVAIFV

-790 AVAHLTR
+790 AVAHLNR
-797 DPGLIAREKVHPM
+797 DPGLITREKVHPM

-825 GLREIAGIV
+825 GLQEIAAIV
-834 GDEVARKGLFVDKH
+834 GDEVERKGLFVDKY
-848 QVMGRLADAM
+848 QVMGWMADVM
-858 ACDGAKAALDLSARL
+858 ARDGAKAALDLSARL

-886 SMSAFIGSSLDWPDS
+886 SMSAFIGSSLDWPDP

-920 LAQFS
+920 LARFRG
-925 EYEDDDLGI
+925 YDDDDLGI

-939 ACGARANWQQIR
+939 ECGARANWQQVR
-951 LYVAPQGI
+951 LYVAPQGV
-959 TRNAQGGFTPL
+959 TRNDQGGFTPL
-970 KRGFR
+970 KHGFR
-975 EGLTPEELFARAVG
+975 EGLTPEELFARAIG

-995 NALAEML
+995 NALAEMI

-1016 YGVLARARRSDTPGV
+1016 YGVLARARRSETPGV

-1038 KNERDPLTDE
+1038 KGERDPLTDE
-1048 YSRLFVGIDPQMDA
+1048 YSRLFVGMPIE
-1062 GMSLRV
+1062 V

>member
-14 WDVFVQKGLPEL
+14 WDAFVQKGLPEL

-34 GYRVVA
+34 GYRVVS
-40 VDEYTCELHLAV
+40 VDEYTCELHLAI
-52 QGGQEVVYKDIPQPD
+52 QGGQEIVYNNIPQPD
-67 EWGRF
+67 DWGRF
-72 KVDGFFRTVVPAPTD
+72 KVDGFFRTVVPAPTE
-87 VDLARADIR
+87 VDLARAEIR
-96 CVGEQVRDYIAERL
+96 CVGEQLRDYIAERL
-110 ENMPK
+110 ENMPE
-115 LLGDAVET
+115 LLGNAVET
-123 WMPLGDWIHT
+123 WLPLGDWIHT
-133 FFVEEPTSQ
+133 FFTEEPTSQ

-153 VHLRRVTLIPILGEA
+153 VHLRRVTLIPIIGEA
-168 EGMAN
+168 DGGIEN

-199 VAQGATIRD
+199 VAQGATIRN

-261 ERGAW
+261 EQGAW

-271 QYDGNVETGLKPV
+271 QYDGHV
-284 LESEPALVQTGC
+284 ESEPALVQTGC
-296 EPSDPHFWTGYNLL
+296 EPNDPYFWTGYNLL

-323 AVVMSESAANRM
+323 AVVISESAANRM

-351 GFKGCVSRIVS
+351 GFKGCVSRIVR

-405 GEPVIVP
+405 GDPIIVP

-419 DALRAR
+419 DEIRAR
-425 LRANGLAE
+425 LRARGLAE
-433 DGMET
+433 DGMEV
-438 LTLNGEP
+438 LTVNGET

-465 DKIQAGVKIGT
+465 DKIQAGVKPD
-476 RDQDLSQ
+476 RQSREASQ
-483 TAADLRQTVPGS
+483 TAADLRQTVPGG
-495 VKLDQR
+495 VKPEQR
-501 SQGLGEAEFL
+501 GQALGEAEFL

-538 LADRVT
+538 LYDRVT

-550 AGSPSPEFDRLIRR
+550 AGSPSPEFDRLIRH

-600 PGYSLTHVSGEDVP
+600 PGHSLTHVSGEDVP
-614 RALREAN
+614 RALQEAN
-621 DRLGEMIANDAPDVL
+621 DRLAEMIANGAPDVL

-650 FCELPRLRFQAR
+650 FCALSRLQFQTR

-673 APELRYDQVGIPE
+673 APELRYDQVGVPE
-686 EMAWTVFGPFA
+686 EMAWTLFGPFA
-697 ARAVGAEE
+697 ARAVGVEE
-705 VDRRSKKAER
+705 VDRRSDKAKKA
-715 ALDTAMAELWTVV
+715 LDAAMAGLWTVV

-825 GLREIAGIV
+825 GLREIAEIV
-834 GDEVARKGLFVDKH
+834 GDAVAREGLFVDKH
-848 QVMGRLADAM
+848 QVMRWMADAM
-858 ACDGAKAALDLSARL
+858 ARDGAKAALDLSALL
-873 WDRGFDAARKTGA
+873 WDRGFDAAHKTGA
-886 SMSAFIGSSLDWPDS
+886 SMSAFIGSRLDCPDP

-920 LAQFS
+920 LARFS
-925 EYEDDDLGI
+925 RYDDDDFGI

-939 ACGARANWQQIR
+939 ACGARANWQQVR
-951 LYVAPQGI
+951 LYVAPQGV
-959 TRNAQGGFTPL
+959 TRNAQGEFTPL
-970 KRGFR
+970 KHGFR
-975 EGLTPEELFARAVG
+975 AGLTPEELFARAIG

-1048 YSRLFVGIDPQMDA
+1048 YGRLFVGMKIDPQMNADE
-1062 GMSLRV
+1062 RR

>member
-14 WDVFVQKGLPEL
+14 WDAFIQKGLPEL
-26 LADRVSLA
+26 LSDRVSLA
-34 GYRVVA
+34 GYRVVS
-40 VDEYTCELHLAV
+40 VDEYTCELHLAI
-52 QGGQEVVYKDIPQPD
+52 QGGQGIVYNNIPQPD

-87 VDLARADIR
+87 VDLAHAEIR
-96 CVGEQVRDYIAERL
+96 CVGEQLRDYLAERL
-110 ENMPK
+110 ENMPE
-115 LLGDAVET
+115 LQGDAVET
-123 WMPLGDWIHT
+123 WLALGDWIHA

-142 YLQATNLQDMY
+142 YLQATNLQDMS
-153 VHLRRVTLIPILGEA
+153 VHLRRVTLIPIIGEA
-168 EGMAN
+168 DEGVEN
-173 CYHPSHDG
+173 YYHPSHDG

-261 ERGAW
+261 EQGVW

-271 QYDGNVETGLKPV
+271 QYDGKV

-296 EPSDPHFWTGYNLL
+296 EPRDPHFWTGYNLL
-310 TAFMAWNGDAHED
+310 TAFMAWNGDTHED
-323 AVVMSESAANRM
+323 AVVVSESAANRM

-351 GFKGCVSRIVS
+351 GFKGVVSRIVR
-362 DDEMPKLSDGTP
+362 DEQMPKLPDGTP

-397 AGRIAKAE
+397 TGRIAKAE
-405 GEPVIVP
+405 GEPVIIPV
-412 ALNAPKD
+412 LNAPKD
-419 DALRAR
+419 DEIRAR
-425 LRANGLAE
+425 LSANGLAE
-433 DGMET
+433 DGMEM
-438 LTLNGEP
+438 LTLNGKT

-450 TVGWVYWGRTVHLAV
+450 TVGWVYWGRTLHLAA
-465 DKIQAGVKIGT
+465 DKIHMGVKPGQ
-476 RDQDLSQ
+476 RD
-483 TAADLRQTVPGS
+483 
-495 VKLDQR
+495 
-501 SQGLGEAEFL
+501 QGLGETEFL
-511 ALREAGAFG
+511 ALREADAFG

-538 LADRVT
+538 LSDRVV
-544 AGPIAP
+544 AGPVVP
-550 AGSPSPEFDRLIRR
+550 AVPSPQFDDLIGH
-564 LARGG
+564 LSKGG
-569 VAVALDE
+569 VAVGLDE
-576 RGVAFSLKRDGNV
+576 RGVEFSLKRDGDV
-589 ALARSVPHPWL
+589 ALARSVSHPWL
-600 PGYSLTHVSGEDVP
+600 PGHSLTHVSGEDVP

-621 DRLGEMIANDAPDVL
+621 DRLAEMIANGAPDVL
-636 IQRAVETL
+636 VDRAVETL
-644 SERVGA
+644 SERVRA
-650 FCELPRLRFQAR
+650 FCELSRLQFQAR

-673 APELRYDQVGIPE
+673 APELRYDQVGVPE
-686 EMAWTVFGPFA
+686 EMAWTLFGPFA
-697 ARAVGAEE
+697 AREVGTEE
-705 VDRRSKKAER
+705 VDRRSGKAEA
-715 ALDTAMAELWTVV
+715 ALDSAMAGLWAVV
-728 FRGPAVSPTAFVACH
+728 LRNPAFSPMAFVACR
-743 PVRVGGDAIRVS
+743 PVRVEGDAVRVS

-760 MMNMDFDGDQAAIFV
+760 MMNMDFDGDQVAIFV
-775 PVTEEGQRSAEEHLS
+775 PVTEEGQQSAEEHLS
-790 AVAHLTR
+790 AVAHLDR
-797 DPGLIAREKVHPM
+797 DPDLIAREKVHPM

-825 GLREIAGIV
+825 GLREIAEIV
-834 GDEVARKGLFVDKH
+834 GDEVERKGLFVDKS
-848 QVMGRLADAM
+848 QVMDWMADAM
-858 ACDGAKAALDLSARL
+858 ARDGSKAALDLAARL

-886 SMSAFIGSSLDWPDS
+886 SMSAFIGSSRDWPDP

-920 LAQFS
+920 LAQFRG
-925 EYEDDDLGI
+925 YDDDDLGI

-939 ACGARANWQQIR
+939 ACGARANWQQVR
-951 LYVAPQGI
+951 LYVAPQGV
-959 TRNAQGGFTPL
+959 TQNAWGGITPL
-970 KRGFR
+970 KHGFR
-975 EGLTPEELFARAVG
+975 EGLTPEELFARAIG

-1016 YGVLARARRSDTPGV
+1016 YGVLARARRSETPSV

-1038 KNERDPLTDE
+1038 KGERDPLTDE
-1048 YSRLFVGIDPQMDA
+1048 YSRLFVGLP
-1062 GMSLRV
+1062 VEV

>member
-14 WDVFVQKGLPEL
+14 WDAFLQKGLPEL

-34 GYRVVA
+34 GYRVVS

-52 QGGQEVVYKDIPQPD
+52 QGGQEVVYNNIPQPD

-87 VDLARADIR
+87 VDLARAEIR
-96 CVGEQVRDYIAERL
+96 CVGEQLRDYIAERL
-110 ENMPK
+110 ENMPE

-123 WMPLGDWIHT
+123 WLPLGDWIYT

-142 YLQATNLQDMY
+142 YLQATNLQDMS
-153 VHLRRVTLIPILGEA
+153 VHLRRVTLIPIIGEA
-168 EGMAN
+168 DEGVEN
-173 CYHPSHDG
+173 YYHPSHDG

-261 ERGAW
+261 EQGVW

-271 QYDGNVETGLKPV
+271 QYDGKV

-296 EPSDPHFWTGYNLL
+296 EPRDPHFWTGYNLL
-310 TAFMAWNGDAHED
+310 TAFMAWNGDTHED
-323 AVVMSESAANRM
+323 AVVVSESAANRM

-351 GFKGCVSRIVS
+351 GFKGVVSRIVR
-362 DDEMPKLSDGTP
+362 DEQMPKLPDGTP

-397 AGRIAKAE
+397 TGRIAKAE
-405 GEPVIVP
+405 GEPVIIPV
-412 ALNAPKD
+412 LNAPKD
-419 DALRAR
+419 DEIRAR
-425 LRANGLAE
+425 LSANGLAE
-433 DGMET
+433 DGMEM
-438 LTLNGEP
+438 LTLNGKT

-450 TVGWVYWGRTVHLAV
+450 TVGWVYWGRTLHLAA
-465 DKIQAGVKIGT
+465 DKIHMGVKPGQ
-476 RDQDLSQ
+476 RD
-483 TAADLRQTVPGS
+483 
-495 VKLDQR
+495 
-501 SQGLGEAEFL
+501 QGLGETEFL
-511 ALREAGAFG
+511 ALREADAFG

-538 LADRVT
+538 LSDRVV
-544 AGPIAP
+544 AGPVVP
-550 AGSPSPEFDRLIRR
+550 AVPSPQFDDLIGH
-564 LARGG
+564 LSKGG
-569 VAVALDE
+569 VAVGLDE
-576 RGVAFSLKRDGNV
+576 RGVEFSLKRDGDV
-589 ALARSVPHPWL
+589 ALARSVSHPWL
-600 PGYSLTHVSGEDVP
+600 PGHSLTHVSGEDVP

-621 DRLGEMIANDAPDVL
+621 DRLAEMIANGAPDVL
-636 IQRAVETL
+636 VDRAVETL
-644 SERVGA
+644 SERVRA
-650 FCELPRLRFQAR
+650 FCELSRLQFQAR

-673 APELRYDQVGIPE
+673 APELRYDQVGVPE
-686 EMAWTVFGPFA
+686 EMAWTLFGPFA
-697 ARAVGAEE
+697 AREVGTEE
-705 VDRRSKKAER
+705 VDRRSGKAEA
-715 ALDTAMAELWTVV
+715 ALDSAMAGLWAVV
-728 FRGPAVSPTAFVACH
+728 LRNPAFSPMAFVACR
-743 PVRVGGDAIRVS
+743 PVRVEGDAVRVS

-760 MMNMDFDGDQAAIFV
+760 MMNMDFDGDQVAIFV
-775 PVTEEGQRSAEEHLS
+775 PVTEEGQQSAEEHLS
-790 AVAHLTR
+790 AVAHLDR
-797 DPGLIAREKVHPM
+797 DPDLIAREKVHPM

-825 GLREIAGIV
+825 GLREIAEIV
-834 GDEVARKGLFVDKH
+834 GDEVERKGLFVDKS
-848 QVMGRLADAM
+848 QVMDWMADAM
-858 ACDGAKAALDLSARL
+858 ARDGSKAALDLAARL

-886 SMSAFIGSSLDWPDS
+886 SMSAFIGSSRDWPDP

-920 LAQFS
+920 LAQFRG
-925 EYEDDDLGI
+925 YDDDDLGI

-939 ACGARANWQQIR
+939 ACGARANWQQVR
-951 LYVAPQGI
+951 LYVAPQGV
-959 TRNAQGGFTPL
+959 TQNAWGGITPL
-970 KRGFR
+970 KHGFR
-975 EGLTPEELFARAVG
+975 EGLTPEELFARAIG

-1002 AIQSDLETQSAPGG
+1002 AIQDDLETQSAPGG
-1016 YGVLARARRSDTPGV
+1016 YGVLARARRSEKPGV

-1038 KNERDPLTDE
+1038 KGERDPLTDE
-1048 YSRLFVGIDPQMDA
+1048 YSRLFVGLPIDD
-1062 GMSLRV
+1062 

>member
-14 WDVFVQKGLPEL
+14 WDVFVQKRLPEL

-34 GYRVVA
+34 GYRVVL

-52 QGGQEVVYKDIPQPD
+52 QGGQEVVYNNIPQPD

-87 VDLARADIR
+87 VDLARAEIR
-96 CVGEQVRDYIAERL
+96 CVGEQLRDYIAERL
-110 ENMPK
+110 ENMPE

-123 WMPLGDWIHT
+123 WLPLGDWIYT

-142 YLQATNLQDMY
+142 YLQATNLQDMS
-153 VHLRRVTLIPILGEA
+153 VHLRRVTLIPIIGEA
-168 EGMAN
+168 DEGVEN
-173 CYHPSHDG
+173 YYHPSHDG

-261 ERGAW
+261 EQGVW

-271 QYDGNVETGLKPV
+271 QYDGKV

-296 EPSDPHFWTGYNLL
+296 EPSDLHFWTGYNLL
-310 TAFMAWNGDAHED
+310 TAFMAWNGDTHED
-323 AVVMSESAANRM
+323 ALVISESAANRM

-351 GFKGCVSRIVS
+351 GFKGVVSRIVR
-362 DDEMPKLSDGTP
+362 DEEMPRLSDGTP

-419 DALRAR
+419 DEIRGR
-425 LRANGLAE
+425 LRASGLAE
-433 DGMET
+433 DGLET
-438 LTLNGEP
+438 LTLNGET

-450 TVGWVYWGRTVHLAV
+450 TVGWVYWGRTLHLAT
-465 DKIQAGVKIGT
+465 DKIHMGVKPGQ
-476 RDQDLSQ
+476 RD
-483 TAADLRQTVPGS
+483 
-495 VKLDQR
+495 
-501 SQGLGEAEFL
+501 QGLGETEFL

-538 LADRVT
+538 LVERVV
-544 AGPIAP
+544 AGSVAP
-550 AGSPSPEFDRLIRR
+550 AMPSPQFDELIGH
-564 LARGG
+564 LSKGG
-569 VAVALDE
+569 VAVELDE
-576 RGVAFSLKRDGNV
+576 RGTEFSLKRDGDI
-589 ALARSVPHPWL
+589 ALARSIPHPWL
-600 PGYSLTHVSGEDVP
+600 PGHSLTHVSGRDVP
-614 RALREAN
+614 RELREAN
-621 DRLGEMIANDAPDVL
+621 DRLEEMIANGAPDVL
-636 IQRAVETL
+636 VDRAVETL
-644 SERVGA
+644 SERVRA
-650 FCELPRLRFQAR
+650 FCELSRLQFQAR

-667 RSVTVP
+667 RSVAVP
-673 APELRYDQVGIPE
+673 APELRYDQVGVPE
-686 EMAWTVFGPFA
+686 EMAWTLFGPFA
-697 ARAVGAEE
+697 AREVGVEE
-705 VDRRSKKAER
+705 VDRRSRKAEK
-715 ALDTAMAELWTVV
+715 ALDAAMAELWTVV
-728 FRGPAVSPTAFVACH
+728 LRNPAFSPMAFVACR
-743 PVRVGGDAIRVS
+743 PVRVADDAVRVS

-760 MMNMDFDGDQAAIFV
+760 MMNMDFDGDQVAIFV
-775 PVTEEGQRSAEEHLS
+775 PVTEEGQRSAEKHLS
-790 AVAHLTR
+790 AVAHLNR

-825 GLREIAGIV
+825 GLQEIAEIV
-834 GDEVARKGLFVDKH
+834 GDEVERKGLFVDKY
-848 QVMGRLADAM
+848 QVMDWMADAM
-858 ACDGAKAALDLSARL
+858 ARDGAKAALDLAARL

-886 SMSAFIGSSLDWPDS
+886 SMSAFIGSSLDWPDP

-920 LAQFS
+920 LAQLRG
-925 EYEDDDLGI
+925 YEDDDLGI

-939 ACGARANWQQIR
+939 ACGARANWQQVR
-951 LYVAPQGI
+951 LYVAPQGV
-959 TRNAQGGFTPL
+959 TRNDQGGFTPL
-970 KRGFR
+970 KHGFR
-975 EGLTPEELFARAVG
+975 EGLTPEELFARAIG

-995 NALAEML
+995 NALAEMI

-1016 YGVLARARRSDTPGV
+1016 YGVFARARRSDTPGV

-1038 KNERDPLTDE
+1038 KGERDPLTDE
-1048 YSRLFVGIDPQMDA
+1048 YSRLFVGLPME
-1062 GMSLRV
+1062 V

>member
-14 WDVFVQKGLPEL
+14 WDAFIQKGLPEL

-34 GYRVVA
+34 GYRVVS
-40 VDEYTCELHLAV
+40 VDEYTCELHLAI
-52 QGGQEVVYKDIPQPD
+52 QGGQEIVYNNIPQPD

-87 VDLARADIR
+87 VDLVRAEIR
-96 CVGEQVRDYIAERL
+96 CVGEQLRDYIAERL
-110 ENMPK
+110 ENMPEI
-115 LLGDAVET
+115 LDDTVET
-123 WMPLGDWIHT
+123 WIQLGDWIHT
-133 FFVEEPTSQ
+133 FFTEEPTSQ

-153 VHLRRVTLIPILGEA
+153 VHLRRVTLIPIIGEA
-168 EGMAN
+168 DEGIEN

-240 LMGVNMMRQWIGAPS
+240 LMGVNMMRQWIGAPG

-261 ERGAW
+261 EQGVW
-266 HAYHA
+266 HAYHT
-271 QYDGNVETGLKPV
+271 QYDGKI

-296 EPSDPHFWTGYNLL
+296 EPRDPHFWTGYNLL

-323 AVVMSESAANRM
+323 AVVISESAANRL

-351 GFKGCVSRIVS
+351 GFKGVVSRIVR
-362 DDEMPKLSDGTP
+362 DEQMPKLPDGTP

-384 PSRLNIGQVREAV
+384 PSRLNIGQLREAV
-397 AGRIAKAE
+397 VGRIAKAE

-419 DALRAR
+419 DEIRGR
-425 LRANGLAE
+425 LSANGLAE

-438 LTLNGEP
+438 LTVNGEA
-445 LPRRT
+445 LLRRT
-450 TVGWVYWGRTVHLAV
+450 TVGWVYWGRTLHLAA
-465 DKIQAGVKIGT
+465 DKIHMGVKP
-476 RDQDLSQ
+476 DQHD
-483 TAADLRQTVPGS
+483 
-495 VKLDQR
+495 
-501 SQGLGEAEFL
+501 QGLGETEFL

-538 LADRVT
+538 LAERVIV
-544 AGPIAP
+544 GPVAP
-550 AGSPSPEFDRLIRR
+550 TVPSPQFDELIGY
-564 LARGG
+564 LSKGG

-576 RGVAFSLKRDGNV
+576 RGAEFSLKRDGDF

-600 PGYSLTHVSGEDVP
+600 PGHSLTHVSGEDVP
-614 RALREAN
+614 LALREAN
-621 DRLGEMIANDAPDVL
+621 DRLAEMIANGAPDVL
-636 IQRAVETL
+636 VDRAVETL
-644 SERVGA
+644 SERVRA
-650 FCELPRLRFQAR
+650 FCELSRLQFQAR

-667 RSVTVP
+667 RSVAVP
-673 APELRYDQVGIPE
+673 APELRYDQVGVPE
-686 EMAWTVFGPFA
+686 EMAWTLFGPFA
-697 ARAVGAEE
+697 AREVGAEE
-705 VDRRSKKAER
+705 VDRRSSKAEE
-715 ALDTAMAELWTVV
+715 ALDAAMAELWTVV
-728 FRGPAVSPTAFVACH
+728 LRNPAFSPMAFVACR
-743 PVRVGGDAIRVS
+743 PVRVADDAVRVS

-760 MMNMDFDGDQAAIFV
+760 MMNMDFDGDQVAIFV
-775 PVTEEGQRSAEEHLS
+775 PVTEEGQWSAEEHLS

-797 DPGLIAREKVHPM
+797 DPGLIVREKVHPM

-825 GLREIAGIV
+825 GGQEIAEIV
-834 GDEVARKGLFVDKH
+834 GDEMERNGLFVDKH
-848 QVMGRLADAM
+848 QVMGWMADAM
-858 ACDGAKAALDLSARL
+858 ARDGAKAALDLAARL
-873 WDRGFDAARKTGA
+873 WDKGFDAARKTGA
-886 SMSAFIGSSLDWPDS
+886 SMSAFIGSSLDWPGP

-920 LAQFS
+920 LAQFRG
-925 EYEDDDLGI
+925 YDDDDLGI

-939 ACGARANWQQIR
+939 ECGARANWQQVR
-951 LYVAPQGI
+951 LYVAPQGV
-959 TRNAQGGFTPL
+959 TQNAWGGVTPL

-975 EGLTPEELFARAVG
+975 EGLTPEELFARAIG

-1016 YGVLARARRSDTPGV
+1016 YGVFARARRSETPGV

-1038 KNERDPLTDE
+1038 KGERDPLTDE
-1048 YSRLFVGIDPQMDA
+1048 YSRLFVGLP
-1062 GMSLRV
+1062 VEV

>member
-14 WDVFVQKGLPEL
+14 WDMFVQKGLPEL
-26 LADRVSLA
+26 LSDRVSLA
-34 GYRVVA
+34 GYRVVS
-40 VDEYTCELHLAV
+40 VDEYTCELHLAI

-87 VDLARADIR
+87 VDLARAEIR
-96 CVGEQVRDYIAERL
+96 CVGEQLRDYIKRAERL
-110 ENMPK
+110 ENMPE

-123 WMPLGDWIHT
+123 WLPLGDWIHA

-142 YLQATNLQDMY
+142 YLQATNLQDMC
-153 VHLRRVTLIPILGEA
+153 VHLRRVTLIPIIGEA
-168 EGMAN
+168 DEGIEN

-240 LMGVNMMRQWIGAPS
+240 LMGVNMMRQWIGAPG
-255 PDMQRD
+255 PDIQRD
-261 ERGAW
+261 EQGVW

-271 QYDGNVETGLKPV
+271 QYDGKT

-310 TAFMAWNGDAHED
+310 TAFMAWNGDTHED
-323 AVVMSESAANRM
+323 ALVISESAANRM

-351 GFKGCVSRIVS
+351 GFKGVVSRILR
-362 DDEMPKLSDGTP
+362 DEDMPRLSDGTP

-384 PSRLNIGQVREAV
+384 PSRLNIGQVRESV

-405 GEPVIVP
+405 GEPVIIP

-419 DALRAR
+419 DEIRAR

-438 LTLNGEP
+438 LTVNGET
-445 LPRRT
+445 LLRRT
-450 TVGWVYWGRTVHLAV
+450 TVGWVYWGRTLHLAA
-465 DKIQAGVKIGT
+465 DKIHMGVKPGQ
-476 RDQDLSQ
+476 RD
-483 TAADLRQTVPGS
+483 
-495 VKLDQR
+495 
-501 SQGLGEAEFL
+501 QGLGETEFL

-520 VIGDL
+520 VIDDL

-538 LADRVT
+538 LSDRVV
-544 AGPIAP
+544 AGPVTPNA
-550 AGSPSPEFDRLIRR
+550 PSPQFDALIGY
-564 LARGG
+564 LSKGG
-569 VAVALDE
+569 VAVELDE
-576 RGVAFSLKRDGNV
+576 RGVEFSLKREGDV
-589 ALARSVPHPWL
+589 ALARSIPHPWL
-600 PGYSLTHVSGEDVP
+600 PGHSLTHVSGRDVT

-621 DRLGEMIANDAPDVL
+621 DRLGEMIANGAPDVL
-636 IQRAVETL
+636 VDRAVETL
-644 SERVGA
+644 SERVRA
-650 FCELPRLRFQAR
+650 FCELPRLQFQAR

-667 RSVTVP
+667 RSVAVP
-673 APELRYDQVGIPE
+673 APELRYDQVGVPE
-686 EMAWTVFGPFA
+686 EMAWTLFGPFA
-697 ARAVGAEE
+697 AREVGAEE
-705 VDRRSKKAER
+705 VNRRSKKAEE
-715 ALDTAMAELWTVV
+715 ALDAAMAELWTVV
-728 FRGPAVSPTAFVACH
+728 LRNPAFSPMAFVACR
-743 PVRVGGDAIRVS
+743 PVRVADDAVRVS

-760 MMNMDFDGDQAAIFV
+760 MMNMDFDGDQVAIFV
-775 PVTEEGQRSAEEHLS
+775 PVTDEGQRSAEEHLS
-790 AVAHLTR
+790 AVAHLNR

-825 GLREIAGIV
+825 GLQEIAEIV
-834 GDEVARKGLFVDKH
+834 GDEVERKGLFVNKH
-848 QVMGRLADAM
+848 QVMDWMADAM
-858 ACDGAKAALDLSARL
+858 ARDGAKAALDLAARL

-886 SMSAFIGSSLDWPDS
+886 SMSAFIGSSLDWPDP

-920 LAQFS
+920 LARFR
-925 EYEDDDLGI
+925 EYDDDDLGI
-934 PALLV
+934 PVLLV
-939 ACGARANWQQIR
+939 ECGARANWQQVR
-951 LYVAPQGI
+951 LYVAPQGV
-959 TRNAQGGFTPL
+959 TRNDQGGFTPL
-970 KRGFR
+970 KHGFR
-975 EGLTPEELFARAVG
+975 EGLTPEELFARAIG

-1016 YGVLARARRSDTPGV
+1016 YGVLARARRSEKPGV

-1038 KNERDPLTDE
+1038 KGERDPLTDE
-1048 YSRLFVGIDPQMDA
+1048 YSRLFVGLP
-1062 GMSLRV
+1062 VEV

>member
-1 MSLSVKAPWHKIS
+1 MSLSVKVPWHKIS
-14 WDVFVQKGLPEL
+14 WDAFVQKGLPEL

-34 GYRVVA
+34 GYRVVS
-40 VDEYTCELHLAV
+40 VDEYTCELHLAI

-72 KVDGFFRTVVPAPTD
+72 KVDGFFRTVVPAPTE
-87 VDLARADIR
+87 VDLARAEIR

-110 ENMPK
+110 ENMPEM
-115 LLGDAVET
+115 LGDAVET

-133 FFVEEPTSQ
+133 FFTEEPTSQ
-142 YLQATNLQDMY
+142 YLQATNLQDMH
-153 VHLRRVTLIPILGEA
+153 VHLRRVTLIPIIGEA
-168 EGMAN
+168 DEGVEN
-173 CYHPSHDG
+173 YYHPSHDG

-261 ERGAW
+261 EQGVW

-271 QYDGNVETGLKPV
+271 QYDGKV

-310 TAFMAWNGDAHED
+310 TAFMAWNGDTHED
-323 AVVMSESAANRM
+323 AVVISESAANRM

-351 GFKGCVSRIVS
+351 GFKGVVSRIVK
-362 DDEMPKLSDGTP
+362 DEQMPKLSDGTP

-397 AGRIAKAE
+397 VGRIAEAE
-405 GEPVIVP
+405 GEPIIIPV
-412 ALNAPKD
+412 LNAPKD
-419 DALRAR
+419 DEIRGR
-425 LRANGLAE
+425 LRDSGLAE

-438 LTLNGEP
+438 LTLNGET

-450 TVGWVYWGRTVHLAV
+450 TAGWVYWGRTLHLAA
-465 DKIQAGVKIGT
+465 DKIHARVK
-476 RDQDLSQ
+476 
-483 TAADLRQTVPGS
+483 PE
-495 VKLDQR
+495 
-501 SQGLGEAEFL
+501 QGGQSLGETEFL
-511 ALREAGAFG
+511 ALREASALG

-538 LADRVT
+538 LADRVV
-544 AGPIAP
+544 AGSVAP
-550 AGSPSPEFDRLIRR
+550 AMPSPQFDKLIGH
-564 LARGG
+564 LSKGG
-569 VAVALDE
+569 VAVEMDD
-576 RGVAFSLKRDGNV
+576 RGVEFSLKSDGDV
-589 ALARSVPHPWL
+589 ALARPVPHPWL
-600 PGYSLTHVSGEDVP
+600 PGHSLTHVSGGDVP

-621 DRLGEMIANDAPDVL
+621 DRLAEMIANGAPDVL
-636 IQRAVETL
+636 VDRAVETL
-644 SERVGA
+644 SERVRA
-650 FCELPRLRFQAR
+650 FCELPRLQFQAR

-673 APELRYDQVGIPE
+673 APELQYDQVGVPE
-686 EMAWTVFGPFA
+686 EMAWTLFGPFA
-697 ARAVGAEE
+697 AREVGAEE
-705 VDRRSKKAER
+705 VDRRSRKAEE
-715 ALDTAMAELWTVV
+715 ALDVAMAGLWTVV
-728 FRGPAVSPTAFVACH
+728 LRNPAFSPMAFVACR
-743 PVRVGGDAIRVS
+743 PVRVAGDAVRVS

-760 MMNMDFDGDQAAIFV
+760 MMNMDFDGDQVAIFV
-775 PVTEEGQRSAEEHLS
+775 PVTEEGQRSAEECLS
-790 AVAHLTR
+790 AVAHLNR

-825 GLREIAGIV
+825 GLQEIAEIV
-834 GDEVARKGLFVDKH
+834 GDEVERKGLFVDKH
-848 QVMGRLADAM
+848 QVMDWMADAM
-858 ACDGAKAALDLSARL
+858 ACDGAKAALDLAARL
-873 WDRGFDAARKTGA
+873 WDLGYDAARKTGA
-886 SMSAFIGSSLDWPDS
+886 SMSAFIGSSLDWPDP

-920 LAQFS
+920 LAQFGG
-925 EYEDDDLGI
+925 YDDDDLGI

-939 ACGARANWQQIR
+939 ECGARANWQQVR
-951 LYVAPQGI
+951 LYVAPQGV
-959 TRNAQGGFTPL
+959 TRNDQGGFTPL
-970 KRGFR
+970 KHGFR
-975 EGLTPEELFARAVG
+975 EGLTPEELFARAIG

-995 NALAEML
+995 NALAEMI

-1016 YGVLARARRSDTPGV
+1016 YGVFARARRSETPGV

-1038 KNERDPLTDE
+1038 KGERDPLTDE
-1048 YSRLFVGIDPQMDA
+1048 YSRLFVGLPME
-1062 GMSLRV
+1062 V

>member
-14 WDVFVQKGLPEL
+14 WDEFVQKELPEL

-34 GYRVVA
+34 GYRVVS

-52 QGGQEVVYKDIPQPD
+52 QGGQEVVYKNIPQPD

-72 KVDGFFRTVVPAPTD
+72 KVDGFFRTVVPAPTE
-87 VDLARADIR
+87 VDLARAEIR
-96 CVGEQVRDYIAERL
+96 CVGEQLRDYIAERL
-110 ENMPK
+110 ENMPEM
-115 LLGDAVET
+115 LEEAVGT

-133 FFVEEPTSQ
+133 FFMEEPTSQ

-153 VHLRRVTLIPILGEA
+153 VHLRRVTLIPIIGEA
-168 EGMAN
+168 DEGVEN
-173 CYHPSHDG
+173 YYHPSHDG

-240 LMGVNMMRQWIGAPS
+240 LMGVNMMRQWIGAPG

-261 ERGAW
+261 EQGVW

-271 QYDGNVETGLKPV
+271 QYDGKV

-296 EPSDPHFWTGYNLL
+296 EPRDPHFWTGYNLL
-310 TAFMAWNGDAHED
+310 TAFMAWNGDTHED
-323 AVVMSESAANRM
+323 AVVISESAANRM

-351 GFKGCVSRIVS
+351 GFKGVVSRIVR
-362 DDEMPKLSDGTP
+362 DEEMPKLSDGTP

-397 AGRIAKAE
+397 AGRIAKAG
-405 GEPVIVP
+405 GEPVIIPV
-412 ALNAPKD
+412 LSAPKD
-419 DALRAR
+419 DEIRVR
-425 LRANGLAE
+425 LSASGLAE

-438 LTLNGEP
+438 LTLNGET

-450 TVGWVYWGRTVHLAV
+450 TVGWVYWGRTLHLAA
-465 DKIQAGVKIGT
+465 DKIYMGVKPGQ
-476 RDQDLSQ
+476 RD
-483 TAADLRQTVPGS
+483 
-495 VKLDQR
+495 
-501 SQGLGEAEFL
+501 QGLGETEFL
-511 ALREAGAFG
+511 ALREVGALG

-538 LADRVT
+538 LVERLV
-544 AGPIAP
+544 AGPVAP
-550 AGSPSPEFDRLIRR
+550 ATTSPQFDELIGH
-564 LARGG
+564 LSKGG

-576 RGVAFSLKRDGNV
+576 RGAEFSLKRDGDV

-600 PGYSLTHVSGEDVP
+600 PGHSLTHVSGGDVP
-614 RALREAN
+614 GALREAN
-621 DRLGEMIANDAPDVL
+621 ERLEEMIANGAPDILVD
-636 IQRAVETL
+636 RAIETL
-644 SERVGA
+644 SERVRA
-650 FCELPRLRFQAR
+650 FCELPRLQFQAR

-667 RSVTVP
+667 RSVAAP
-673 APELRYDQVGIPE
+673 APELRYDQVGVPE
-686 EMAWTVFGPFA
+686 EMAWTLFGPFA
-697 ARAVGAEE
+697 AREVGAEE
-705 VDRRSKKAER
+705 VDRRSKKAEE
-715 ALDTAMAELWTVV
+715 ALDAAMAGLWTVV
-728 FRGPAVSPTAFVACH
+728 LRNPAFSPMAFVGCR
-743 PVRVGGDAIRVS
+743 PVRVEGDAVRVC

-760 MMNMDFDGDQAAIFV
+760 MMNLDFDGDQVAIFV

-790 AVAHLTR
+790 AVAHLNR
-797 DPGLIAREKVHPM
+797 DPGLITREKVHPM

-825 GLREIAGIV
+825 GLQEIAAIV
-834 GDEVARKGLFVDKH
+834 GDEVERKGLFVDKY
-848 QVMGRLADAM
+848 QVMGWMADAM
-858 ACDGAKAALDLSARL
+858 ARDGAKAALDLSARL

-886 SMSAFIGSSLDWPDS
+886 SMSAFIGSSLDWPDP

-920 LAQFS
+920 LAQFRG
-925 EYEDDDLGI
+925 YDDEDLGI

-939 ACGARANWQQIR
+939 ECGARANWQQVR
-951 LYVAPQGI
+951 LYVAPQGV
-959 TRNAQGGFTPL
+959 TRNDQGGFTPL
-970 KRGFR
+970 KHGFR
-975 EGLTPEELFARAVG
+975 EGLAPEELFARAIG

-995 NALAEML
+995 NALAEMI

-1016 YGVLARARRSDTPGV
+1016 YGVLARARRSETPGV

-1038 KNERDPLTDE
+1038 KGERDPLTDE
-1048 YSRLFVGIDPQMDA
+1048 YSRLFVGMPIE
-1062 GMSLRV
+1062 V

>member
-14 WDVFVQKGLPEL
+14 WDAFVQKGLPEL
-26 LADRVSLA
+26 LANRVSLA
-34 GYRVVA
+34 GYRVVS
-40 VDEYTCELHLAV
+40 VDEYTCELHLAI
-52 QGGQEVVYKDIPQPD
+52 QGGQEVVYKDIPQSD
-67 EWGRF
+67 DWGRF
-72 KVDGFFRTVVPAPTD
+72 KVDGFFLTVVPAPTD
-87 VDLARADIR
+87 VDLARAEIR
-96 CVGEQVRDYIAERL
+96 CVGEQLRDYIAERL
-110 ENMPK
+110 ENMSEM
-115 LLGDAVET
+115 LGDAVET
-123 WMPLGDWIHT
+123 WLPLGDWIHT
-133 FFVEEPTSQ
+133 FFMEEPTSQ
-142 YLQATNLQDMY
+142 SLQATNLQDMC
-153 VHLRRVTLIPILGEA
+153 VHLRRVTLIPIIGEA
-168 EGMAN
+168 DEGIEN

-208 GKLVIEDDAP
+208 GKVVIEDDAP

-261 ERGAW
+261 EQGVW

-271 QYDGNVETGLKPV
+271 QYDGNVETGFEPV

-310 TAFMAWNGDAHED
+310 TAFMAWNGDTHED
-323 AVVMSESAANRM
+323 AVVISESAANRM

-351 GFKGCVSRIVS
+351 GFKGVVSRIVR
-362 DDEMPKLSDGTP
+362 DEQMPKLSDGTP

-384 PSRLNIGQVREAV
+384 PSRLNIGQLRESV
-397 AGRIAKAE
+397 SGRIAKAE
-405 GEPVIVP
+405 GEPVIIP

-419 DALRAR
+419 DEIRAR

-438 LTLNGEP
+438 LTVNGET

-450 TVGWVYWGRTVHLAV
+450 TVGWVYWGRTLHLAA
-465 DKIQAGVKIGT
+465 DKIHMGVKPGQ
-476 RDQDLSQ
+476 RD
-483 TAADLRQTVPGS
+483 
-495 VKLDQR
+495 
-501 SQGLGEAEFL
+501 QGLGETEFL

-520 VIGDL
+520 VIDDL

-538 LADRVT
+538 LSDRVV
-544 AGPIAP
+544 AGPVTPNA
-550 AGSPSPEFDRLIRR
+550 PSPQFDELIGY
-564 LARGG
+564 LSKGG
-569 VAVALDE
+569 VAVELDE
-576 RGVAFSLKRDGNV
+576 RGTEFSLKRGGDV
-589 ALARSVPHPWL
+589 ALARPVPHPWL
-600 PGYSLTHVSGEDVP
+600 PGHSLTHVSGRDVP
-614 RALREAN
+614 RALLEAN
-621 DRLGEMIANDAPDVL
+621 DRLAEMIANGAPDVL
-636 IQRAVETL
+636 VDRAVETL
-644 SERVGA
+644 SERVRA
-650 FCELPRLRFQAR
+650 FCELPRLQFQAR

-673 APELRYDQVGIPE
+673 APELRYDQVGVPE
-686 EMAWTVFGPFA
+686 EMAWTLFGPFA
-697 ARAVGAEE
+697 AREVGAEE
-705 VDRRSKKAER
+705 VDRRSRKAEK
-715 ALDTAMAELWTVV
+715 ALDAAMAELWTVV
-728 FRGPAVSPTAFVACH
+728 LRNPAFSPMAFVACR
-743 PVRVGGDAIRVS
+743 PVRVEGDAVRVC

-760 MMNMDFDGDQAAIFV
+760 MMNLDFDGDQVAIFV

-790 AVAHLTR
+790 AVAHLNR

-825 GLREIAGIV
+825 GLQEIAEIV
-834 GDEVARKGLFVDKH
+834 GDEVERKGLFVDKY
-848 QVMGRLADAM
+848 QVMDWMADAM
-858 ACDGAKAALDLSARL
+858 ARDGAKAALDLAARL

-886 SMSAFIGSSLDWPDS
+886 SMSAFIGSSLDCPDP

-920 LAQFS
+920 LAQLRG
-925 EYEDDDLGI
+925 YDDDDLGI

-939 ACGARANWQQIR
+939 ACGARANWQQVR
-951 LYVAPQGI
+951 LYVAPQGV
-959 TRNAQGGFTPL
+959 TRNDQGGFTPL
-970 KRGFR
+970 KHGFR
-975 EGLTPEELFARAVG
+975 EGLTPEELFARAIG

-1016 YGVLARARRSDTPGV
+1016 YGVLARARRSETPGV

-1038 KNERDPLTDE
+1038 KGERDPLTDE
-1048 YSRLFVGIDPQMDA
+1048 YSRLFVGLP
-1062 GMSLRV
+1062 VEV

>member
-14 WDVFVQKGLPEL
+14 WDEFVQKELPEL

-34 GYRVVA
+34 GYRVVS

-52 QGGQEVVYKDIPQPD
+52 QGGQEVVYKNIPQPD

-87 VDLARADIR
+87 VDLARAEIR
-96 CVGEQVRDYIAERL
+96 CVGEQLRDYIAERL
-110 ENMPK
+110 ENMPEM
-115 LLGDAVET
+115 LEEAAGT

-133 FFVEEPTSQ
+133 FFMEEPTSQ

-153 VHLRRVTLIPILGEA
+153 VHLRRVTLIPIIGEA
-168 EGMAN
+168 DEGVEN
-173 CYHPSHDG
+173 YYHPSHDG

-240 LMGVNMMRQWIGAPS
+240 LMGVNMMRQWIGAPG

-261 ERGAW
+261 EQGVW

-271 QYDGNVETGLKPV
+271 QYDGKV

-296 EPSDPHFWTGYNLL
+296 EPRDPHFWTGYNLL
-310 TAFMAWNGDAHED
+310 TAFMAWNGDTHED
-323 AVVMSESAANRM
+323 AVVISESAANRM

-351 GFKGCVSRIVS
+351 GFKGVVSRIVR
-362 DDEMPKLSDGTP
+362 DEEMPKLSDGTP

-397 AGRIAKAE
+397 AGRIAKAG
-405 GEPVIVP
+405 GEPVIIPV
-412 ALNAPKD
+412 LRAPKD
-419 DALRAR
+419 DEIRAR
-425 LRANGLAE
+425 LSASGLAE

-438 LTLNGEP
+438 LTLNGET

-450 TVGWVYWGRTVHLAV
+450 TVGWVYWGRTLHLAA
-465 DKIQAGVKIGT
+465 DKIYMGVKPGQ
-476 RDQDLSQ
+476 RD
-483 TAADLRQTVPGS
+483 
-495 VKLDQR
+495 
-501 SQGLGEAEFL
+501 QGLGETEFL
-511 ALREAGAFG
+511 ALREVDAFG

-538 LADRVT
+538 LVERVV
-544 AGPIAP
+544 AGPVAP
-550 AGSPSPEFDRLIRR
+550 ATTSPQFDELIGH
-564 LARGG
+564 LSKGG

-576 RGVAFSLKRDGNV
+576 RGAEFSLKRDGDV

-600 PGYSLTHVSGEDVP
+600 PGHSLTHVSGGDVP
-614 RALREAN
+614 GALREAN
-621 DRLGEMIANDAPDVL
+621 ERLEEMIANGAPDILVD
-636 IQRAVETL
+636 RAIETL
-644 SERVGA
+644 SERVRA
-650 FCELPRLRFQAR
+650 FCELPRLQFQAR

-673 APELRYDQVGIPE
+673 APELRYDQVGVPE
-686 EMAWTVFGPFA
+686 EMAWTLFGPFA
-697 ARAVGAEE
+697 AREVGAEE
-705 VDRRSKKAER
+705 VDRRSKKAEE
-715 ALDTAMAELWTVV
+715 ALDAAMAGLWTVV
-728 FRGPAVSPTAFVACH
+728 LRNPAFSPMAFVACR
-743 PVRVGGDAIRVS
+743 PVRVEGDAVRVC

-760 MMNMDFDGDQAAIFV
+760 MMNLDFDGDQVAIFV

-790 AVAHLTR
+790 AVAHLNR
-797 DPGLIAREKVHPM
+797 DPGLITREKVHPM

-825 GLREIAGIV
+825 GLQEIAAIV
-834 GDEVARKGLFVDKH
+834 GDEVERKGLFVDKY
-848 QVMGRLADAM
+848 QVMGWMADAM
-858 ACDGAKAALDLSARL
+858 ARDGAKAALDLSARL

-886 SMSAFIGSSLDWPDS
+886 SMSAFIGSSLDWPDP

-920 LAQFS
+920 LARFRG
-925 EYEDDDLGI
+925 YDDDDLGI

-939 ACGARANWQQIR
+939 ECGARANWQQVR
-951 LYVAPQGI
+951 LYVAPQGV
-959 TRNAQGGFTPL
+959 TRNDQGGFTPL
-970 KRGFR
+970 KHGFR
-975 EGLTPEELFARAVG
+975 EGLAPEELFARAIG

-995 NALAEML
+995 NTLAEMI

-1016 YGVLARARRSDTPGV
+1016 YGVLARARRSETPGV

-1038 KNERDPLTDE
+1038 KGERDPLTDE
-1048 YSRLFVGIDPQMDA
+1048 YSRLFVGMPIE
-1062 GMSLRV
+1062 V